1 MNFYFPKDKMKKFFA
16 LVLFFLIT
24 LACRS
29 TESSEPSLTPVLPTT
44 EVSPT
49 STEAFLTL
57 TPETAKFNLAK
68 LGQVEKDIT
77 YCTMDGVPLKVDVYY
92 PAIASASWPLVIY
105 VHGGGWEAGD
115 KSEGAG
121 FRKLTGMQNTGFL
134 VASVDYR
141 LAPKYKFPAQIQD
154 VKCAVRYFR
163 AHAAEYNI
171 NPDKIGL
178 WGGSAGGHLVAL
190 AGTSDSSAGWDVGE
204 YLDQSSRVQ
213 AVVDMFGPTDLTR
226 GSARVGIQAQLQRD
240 VFGSTSATDPIL
252 AAASPVTYVTADDPP
267 FLILQGDA
275 DTLVPLEQSQI
286 LYDKLQAVGVSSKL
300 LVVRHAGH
308 GFQQVGNKE
317 ISPSVI
323 KLGKEI
329 VKFFTQYL
337 K

>member
-1 MNFYFPKDKMKKFFA
+1 MKKFFA

-29 TESSEPSLTPVLPTT
+29 TASSEPSPTPVLPTT
-44 EVSPT
+44 DILST
-49 STEAFLTL
+49 STVVLPTL
-57 TPETAKFNLAK
+57 TPEAVKFNPAK
-68 LGQVEKDIT
+68 LGQAEKDIT
-77 YCTMDGVPLKVDVYY
+77 YCTMDGVSLKVDVYY
-92 PAIASASWPLVIY
+92 PATASAPWPLVIY
-105 VHGGGWEAGD
+105 VHGGGWETSD
-115 KSEGAG
+115 KSESVG
-121 FRKLTGMQNTGFL
+121 FFKLAGMQNESFL
-134 VASVDYR
+134 LASVNYR
-141 LAPKYKFPAQIQD
+141 LAPKYKFPAQIED

-163 AHAAEYNI
+163 AHAAEYNL

-204 YLDQSSRVQ
+204 FLNQSSRVQ

-226 GSARVGIQAQLQRD
+226 GSAKVGIQAQLQRE
-240 VFGSTSATDPIL
+240 VFGSTSDTDPIL

-286 LYDKLQAVGVSSKL
+286 LFDKLQAGGVPSEL
-300 LVVRHAGH
+300 IVVRFAGH

-317 ISPSVI
+317 IRPSVI

-329 VKFFTQYL
+329 VKFFTRYL
-337 K
+337 E